1 MANSKSGK
9 PVKRRKALLRLRV
22 RAQSREPR
30 AERGRDLGDVRLQ
43 LLLDAATPVRDA

>member
-9 PVKRRKALLRLRV
+9 SAKRRKGVLRLRV

-43 LLLDAATPVRDA
+43 LLLEASTPVR

>member
-1 MANSKSGK
+1 MANSKNAK
-9 PVKRRKALLRLRV
+9 PGKRRKGLLRLRV

-43 LLLDAATPVRDA
+43 LLLGASTLVR